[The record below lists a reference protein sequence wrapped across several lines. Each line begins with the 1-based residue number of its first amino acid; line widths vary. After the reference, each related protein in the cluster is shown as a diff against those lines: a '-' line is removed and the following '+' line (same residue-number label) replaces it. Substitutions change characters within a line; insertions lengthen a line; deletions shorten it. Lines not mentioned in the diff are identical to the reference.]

1 MDMKKKRNTLCSGSL
16 PDLSKMNL
24 VVGAKQL
31 KKAAIREA
39 VAEAKQKVLA
49 AKEEVK
55 AARLALKNAKHPA
68 EAVSKEE
75 TAVAV
80 RAAKRSL
87 DLAKQ
92 DLYVAKMGVERAKHP
107 GEILKD
113 NIVKRFWKT
122 KFLFLLF
129 LPALIYYIMF
139 KYVPM
144 WGVSISF
151 YDYSIF
157 KGMAGSKFIGFRHF
171 EAFFASPDF
180 WLVTRN
186 TLALSLQGLFIAFPV
201 TILFALLLN
210 EIRSQRFK
218 KITQTISYM
227 PHFLSVVVVCALI
240 NTLTDPTT
248 GAINSIIKALG
259 FDPIYFMAN
268 SKYFRGVYLVSE
280 IWQGVGWGSIV
291 FLAAISGVDPG
302 LYEAAR
308 LDGAGRW
315 RQIWSITLPSIAP
328 TVATMFILRVGHV
341 MDGSLEKVLLL
352 QKPITYEVSQTIA
365 TYTYNIGIAKSDYD
379 ISTAVGL
386 YSSLINLMLLICA
399 NWVSKKVTETSVF

>member
-1 MDMKKKRNTLCSGSL
+1 MKTVSPAQSDKA
-16 PDLSKMNL
+16 SKQM
-24 VVGAKQL
+24 

-39 VAEAKQKVLA
+39 VAVAKQRVLA

-55 AARLALKNAKHPA
+55 AAKLALKNAKHPA

-75 TAVAV
+75 TVAAV
-80 RAAKRSL
+80 RAAKRNL

-92 DLYVAKMGVERAKHP
+92 DLYVAKIGVERAKHP

-113 NIVKRFWKT
+113 NIIKRFWKT

-129 LPALIYYIMF
+129 LPALVYYIMF

-157 KGMAGSKFIGFRHF
+157 KGMAGSEFIGLRNFQV
-171 EAFFASPDF
+171 FFASPDC
-180 WLVTRN
+180 WQITRN
-186 TLALSLQGLFIAFPV
+186 TLALSLQGLFIAFPA

-210 EIRSQRFK
+210 EIRNQRFK
-218 KITQTISYM
+218 KVTQTISYM
-227 PHFLSVVVVCALI
+227 PHFLSVVVVCALV
-240 NTLTDPTT
+240 NNLTDPTT
-248 GAINSIIKALG
+248 GAINAIIKALG
-259 FDPIYFMAN
+259 HEPIYFMAD
-268 SKYFRGVYLVSE
+268 SKYFRAIYLISD
-280 IWQGVGWGSIV
+280 IWQSMGWGSIV

-328 TVATMFILRVGHV
+328 TVATMFILRVGHI
-341 MDGSLEKVLLL
+341 MDDSLEKVLLL
-352 QKPITYEVSQTIA
+352 QKPITYDVSQTIA
-365 TYTYNIGIAKSDYD
+365 TYTYNIGVAKSSYD

-386 YSSLINLMLLICA
+386 YSSVINLALLICA